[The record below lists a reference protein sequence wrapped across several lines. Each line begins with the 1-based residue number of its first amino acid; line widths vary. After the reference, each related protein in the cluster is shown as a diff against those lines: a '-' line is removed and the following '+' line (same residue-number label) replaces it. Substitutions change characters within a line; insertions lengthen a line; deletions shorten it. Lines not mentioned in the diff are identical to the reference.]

1 MINIRNTIRISN
13 KKTSLD
19 GGFFLPSRLVSFYS
33 GYFLLFQLFR
43 FLIFS
48 VHFYRFEMDSH
59 MGICAEVLLQFCFYM
74 SSMFMRLIE
83 RERTRH
89 ADMHFYRNLVS
100 DATGTQVMNLSH
112 SLFFICNLQDFIFL
126 SLRKTGIR
134 QFLYRLHHQSP
145 GSLDDEGTHDDGCKR
160 IEHRPLSPRMMAP
173 PIPNIVPILDKASL
187 R

>member
-13 KKTSLD
+13 KIMSLD

-48 VHFYRFEMDSH
+48 VHFNRFEMDSH

-74 SSMFMRLIE
+74 SSMLMRLIK
-83 RERTRH
+83 RKRTRH

-100 DATGTQVMNLSH
+100 DATGTQVMNLSNPL
-112 SLFFICNLQDFIFL
+112 LFVRNLQDFIFL
-126 SLRKTGIR
+126 SFWKTGIR
-134 QFLYRLHHQSP
+134 QFFHRLHHQSP
-145 GSLDDEGTHDDGCKR
+145 GSLDNEGTHDDGCKR
-160 IEHRPLSPRMMAP
+160 IEHRPLFSQDDGATNTEHRS
-173 PIPNIVPILDKASL
+173 DT

>member
-59 MGICAEVLLQFCFYM
+59 MGICTEVLLQFCFYM
-74 SSMFMRLIE
+74 SSMLMCLIK

-89 ADMHFYRNLVS
+89 ADVHFYRNLVS

-112 SLFFICNLQDFIFL
+112 SLLFVRNLQDFIFL
-126 SLRKTGIR
+126 RFRKTGIR
-134 QFLYRLHHQSP
+134 QFFHRLHHQSP

-160 IEHRPLSPRMMAP
+160 IEHRPFFSQDDGTTNTEHRS
-173 PIPNIVPILDKASL
+173 DT

>member
-1 MINIRNTIRISN
+1 MEVSSFRQGSFPFIPAIS
-13 KKTSLD
+13 
-19 GGFFLPSRLVSFYS
+19 F
-33 GYFLLFQLFR
+33 LFQLFR

-59 MGICAEVLLQFCFYM
+59 MGICTEVLLQFYFYM
-74 SSMFMRLIE
+74 SSMLMRLIK
-83 RERTRH
+83 RKRTRH
-89 ADMHFYRNLVS
+89 TDVHFYRNLVS

-126 SLRKTGIR
+126 HFGRLASVSS
-134 QFLYRLHHQSP
+134 FHRLHHQSP
-145 GSLDDEGTHDDGCKR
+145 GGLDDEDTHDDGSQR
-160 IEHRPLSPRMMAP
+160 IEHRPLFSQDNGMP

>member
-59 MGICAEVLLQFCFYM
+59 MGICTEVLLQFCFYV
-74 SSMFMRLIE
+74 SSMLMRLIK

-89 ADMHFYRNLVS
+89 ADVHLYRNLVS
-100 DATGTQVMNLSH
+100 DATGTQVMNLSY
-112 SLFFICNLQDFIFL
+112 SLLFICNLQDFIFL
-126 SLRKTGIR
+126 SL
-134 QFLYRLHHQSP
+134 
-145 GSLDDEGTHDDGCKR
+145 
-160 IEHRPLSPRMMAP
+160 
-173 PIPNIVPILDKASL
+173 
-187 R
+187 